1 MTNDPSKKTN
11 ASVTSVPT
19 PQVKNVTAHTSGS
32 AEAQAKSEWQ
42 APASTELS
50 SMDTEILKEFQI
62 ESKNL
67 IQQITE
73 ILEKCEGDFSQVKS
87 LEEYGQVV
95 DRVMGGAKSLA
106 MGLSGATSDHFI
118 HKIGDY
124 AALCKAVG
132 YKASQIED
140 NEQFYDVAVAFLL
153 DATEMLTEMIDKI
166 LETKPANF
174 KDLFSQ
180 TFLDRLKWISSQFG
194 AEYRA
199 SVDVKQATKVKKMSQ
214 GEIDNLLKKLGLD

>member
-1 MTNDPSKKTN
+1 MSSDQSKKQNPPIN
-11 ASVTSVPT
+11 AGVGSVA
-19 PQVKNVTAHTSGS
+19 N
-32 AEAQAKSEWQ
+32 AKSDWP
-42 APASTELS
+42 APAVPLLS
-50 SMDTEILKEFQI
+50 EADTEILKEFQL
-62 ESKNL
+62 ESKTL
-67 IQQITE
+67 IEQIME
-73 ILEKCEGDFSQVKS
+73 ILEGCEGDFSQVKR

-106 MGLSGATSDHFI
+106 MGLSGVGADHFI

-166 LETKPANF
+166 LEPKAASF
-174 KDLFSQ
+174 KDLFTQ
-180 TFLDRLKWISSQFG
+180 TFLDRLKWVSSQFG

-199 SVDVKQATKVKKMSQ
+199 SVEVNKNKPKKMSQ
-214 GEIDNLLKKLGLD
+214 TEINELLKKLGLD

>member
-1 MTNDPSKKTN
+1 MTSDQSKKQN
-11 ASVTSVPT
+11 PSAPT
-19 PQVKNVTAHTSGS
+19 PTPTPAPT
-32 AEAQAKSEWQ
+32 KSSSDSSLKSDWQ
-42 APASTELS
+42 ATAAPALS
-50 SMDTEILKEFQI
+50 GADIEILKEFQI

-67 IQQITE
+67 IEQIMG
-73 ILEKCEGDFSQVKS
+73 ILETCEGDFGQVKR

-106 MGLSGATSDHFI
+106 MGLSGVGSDHFI

-153 DATEMLTEMIDKI
+153 DATEMLTEMIEKI
-166 LETKPANF
+166 LEPKAANF
-174 KDLFSQ
+174 KDLFTQ

-199 SVDVKQATKVKKMSQ
+199 SVDVNKANKPKKMTQ
-214 GEIDNLLKKLGLD
+214 TEINELLQKLGLD